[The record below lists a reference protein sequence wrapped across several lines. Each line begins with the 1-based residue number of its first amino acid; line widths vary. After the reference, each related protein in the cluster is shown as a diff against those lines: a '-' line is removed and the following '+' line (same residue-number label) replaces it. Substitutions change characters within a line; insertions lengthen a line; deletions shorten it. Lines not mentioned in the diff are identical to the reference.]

1 MRGRAFEES
10 NVMSSKDKQK
20 VIGEELDANKVA
32 RFLEMQPVGDE
43 NADFHVLTKAYR
55 GLPVEYFDQFLAMFV
70 AQGRDVNATD
80 RQGRTLAQIAAQHS
94 QQPGYVEV
102 LKKHGAQ

>member
-1 MRGRAFEES
+1 
-10 NVMSSKDKQK
+10 MSSKDKQK
-20 VIGEELDANKVA
+20 VIGEELDTTQVA

-43 NADFHVLTKAYR
+43 NADFHILTKAYR
-55 GLPVEYFDQFLAMFV
+55 GLPVEYFDQFLGMFV

-80 RQGRTLAQIAAQHS
+80 PKGRTLAQLAAEHS
-94 QQPGYVEV
+94 NQPGYIEV